1 MQSWLHVYV
10 KQHLRGRKKTETYG
24 TGRTTLLSRT
34 HSIGYTV
41 LYAWFIWTGDLKSRN
56 YWSSECIIH
65 MMRWMRTQRLTVTT
79 VGGVT
84 GFPVLILHIS
94 SNFASTETPL
104 MGCTAALVPPDV
116 GNCTVNIKLTVG
128 NKLAVWMKSVHSKTE
143 CYCTYTFTSSFLF
156 SFFTQNGR
164 KEIL

>member
-41 LYAWFIWTGDLKSRN
+41 LYACFIWTGDLKSRN

-65 MMRWMRTQRLTVTT
+65 MIKWMCTQKTYSHYSGRCDRL
-79 VGGVT
+79 
-84 GFPVLILHIS
+84 PSPHLHIS
-94 SNFASTETPL
+94 SSFGSTETPL
-104 MGCTAALVPPDV
+104 MGCTAALVSPDV
-116 GNCTVNIKLTVG
+116 GNCAVNVKLTVG

-143 CYCTYTFTSSFLF
+143 CQCTYTFTSSFF
-156 SFFTQNGR
+156 FFFTQNGA